1 VVSLP
6 VLLLLPGVELEEDS
20 AVAIVANIDNESRLN
35 PMTESETISMALLLL
50 LLIIIPAR
58 CVSHYLLYK
67 ALFSNKQFNRFI
79 VKVFTNFVL
88 SF

>member
-6 VLLLLPGVELEEDS
+6 VLLLLPDVGLEDDW

-35 PMTESETISMALLLL
+35 PMTESKTIRMVLLLL
-50 LLIIIPAR
+50 LLLDVGAINCYIGI
-58 CVSHYLLYK
+58 V
-67 ALFSNKQFNRFI
+67 SNKQFKRFI

>member
-6 VLLLLPGVELEEDS
+6 VLLLLPGVELEDS

-50 LLIIIPAR
+50 LF
-58 CVSHYLLYK
+58 LLG
-67 ALFSNKQFNRFI
+67 
-79 VKVFTNFVL
+79 V
-88 SF
+88 